1 MGGCGR
7 LGGSPGTGEASLVPG
22 DVGDGSGIG
31 TTFRAG
37 GSRRCVRDERVVI
50 YDI

>member
-1 MGGCGR
+1 MGERGKP
-7 LGGSPGTGEASLVPG
+7 GGSPGTGEASLVPG
-22 DVGDGSGIG
+22 DIGDSSGIG

-37 GSRRCVRDERVVI
+37 GSGRCVQAERVVI